1 MGNRGM
7 KFGIYIA
14 KDQTAKGE
22 VFARRTKTRG
32 PVDALAE
39 TPDGDN
45 KASIINFKGPE
56 EAIDGELIGS
66 FTPGSTRFAR
76 AA

>member
-1 MGNRGM
+1 M
-7 KFGIYIA
+7 
-14 KDQTAKGE
+14 
-22 VFARRTKTRG
+22 FARRTKTRG
-32 PVDALAE
+32 PVEALAE

-45 KASIINFKGPE
+45 KASIINFKVSE